1 MNGGPPAALP
11 PAALPPDTLPV
22 WMPPARWQAIDF
34 ISDLHLAAD
43 HPLTVQACV
52 RYLGATRADVVI
64 LLGDVFE
71 AWVGD
76 DSRGLPFEAGLVQA
90 FAEAARTRTLAFMAG
105 NRDFLVGAEMLAA
118 CGLTGLADP
127 CILQAAGR
135 AWVLAHGDAQCLS
148 DLRYQAFRALVRSG
162 PWQQEF
168 LARPLADRIEQ
179 ARAMRRE
186 SMRLQQGGTESAGDL
201 DPEACR
207 DLLQRAGAT
216 TLIHGHTHRPA
227 LHDLGGGLARLV
239 LSDWDLDDDR
249 MPRAEVLRLTPDG
262 LLRRLSPAA
271 ACAA

>member
-1 MNGGPPAALP
+1 VNGGPPAAQP
-11 PAALPPDTLPV
+11 PAALPV
-22 WMPPARWQAIDF
+22 WMPPSGWQAIDF

-43 HPLTVQACV
+43 HPRTVRAWAG
-52 RYLGATRADVVI
+52 YLAGTRADVVVM
-64 LLGDVFE
+64 LGDVFE

-76 DSRGLPFEAGLVQA
+76 DSRGLPFESGLVQA
-90 FAEAARTRTLAFMAG
+90 IVASARTRTLAFMAG
-105 NRDFLVGAEMLAA
+105 NRDFLVGPEMLAA
-118 CGLTGLADP
+118 CGVTGLADP

-148 DLRYQAFRALVRSG
+148 DQRYQAFRAQVRSKA
-162 PWQQEF
+162 WQRAF
-168 LARPLADRIEQ
+168 LARPLAERLEQ

-207 DLLQRAGAT
+207 DLLRQAGAE

-227 LHDLGGGLARLV
+227 LHDLGGGWSRQV
-239 LSDWDLDDDR
+239 LSDWDLDDGAA
-249 MPRAEVLRLTPDG
+249 PRAEVLRLTPDG
-262 LLRRLSPAA
+262 RLQRLSPAA